1 MLLNSLDRITKYS
14 KDLQCDIPVIG
25 NINFLVFF
33 FFLNPFFRLSAG
45 LQRKGARVKN
55 PNRFDTGF

>member
-1 MLLNSLDRITKYS
+1 MRYPCDREYQFF
-14 KDLQCDIPVIG
+14 D
-25 NINFLVFF
+25 F